1 MWGSVFSVCP
11 LPLWWLG
18 EYISFVSYYLHQIG
32 GMNYYPLFRVSSWN
46 NGMRCMSF
54 YILSNYVIEFEG
66 LYVSFK
72 QNPSCEHV
80 SKIHVLSF
88 VFFCPMLQ
96 RKSRSQVLSA
106 IRSNIGLSPSYS
118 KGQDPAACILMF
130 PTVAVL
136 QFNVCSWWV
145 FVTLAHLKTCE
156 CVIKRA
162 LEVNSFYSADYYCHG
177 QLVSFIHPSRR
188 KQF

>member
-18 EYISFVSYYLHQIG
+18 EYISFVLYYHHQIG
-32 GMNYYPLFRVSSWN
+32 GMNPLFRVSSWN
-46 NGMRCMSF
+46 NYMRCMFF
-54 YILSNYVIEFEG
+54 YILSNNVIEFEG
-66 LYVSFK
+66 LYVSYK

-80 SKIHVLSF
+80 SKILSF

-118 KGQDPAACILMF
+118 KGLYPDMF

-145 FVTLAHLKTCE
+145 FVTLGHLTTCE
-156 CVIKRA
+156 CVIKRDF
-162 LEVNSFYSADYYCHG
+162 LLCRLLLSWSGIKG
-177 QLVSFIHPSRR
+177 QSHRGHNPT
-188 KQF
+188 